1 MGLLIPED
9 IPLDKMPASE
19 RRVIR
24 AFQSTLKD
32 SWLIIPRLDLINE
45 RRPFEVDVLL
55 INDLQGIVVI
65 EVKGGPLAARRS
77 PLAARRSPFVRES
90 GTGRTRSQT
99 RHHPDGLRT
108 LPTNFGWSWLATMTT
123 SERRCV
129 RTRGG
134 KFLSSDRSGD
144 LT

>member
-77 PLAARRSPFVRES
+77 PLAARRS
-90 GTGRTRSQT
+90 
-99 RHHPDGLRT
+99 
-108 LPTNFGWSWLATMTT
+108 
-123 SERRCV
+123 
-129 RTRGG
+129 
-134 KFLSSDRSGD
+134 
-144 LT
+144 

>member
-77 PLAARRSPFVRES
+77 PLAVRKGEWYRQNQIANPPPPRRAQDAAYE
-90 GTGRTRSQT
+90 
-99 RHHPDGLRT
+99 LR
-108 LPTNFGWSWLATMTT
+108 LEL
-123 SERRCV
+123 V
-129 RTRGG
+129 
-134 KFLSSDRSGD
+134 GD
-144 LT
+144 DDNK